1 MLWTCSALI
10 FDLDGVLVDSNDT
23 SERHWKVWAAQHGIP
38 YSSIEAIHHG
48 RPTIEIMRV
57 VAPHLDAAAEAS
69 AKEDFEADDTA
80 GLSAFAGAYRLMSS
94 LPPTQW
100 AIATSGKRRT
110 ATIRLKHTGLLIPN
124 VFITANDI
132 THGKPNPEPYL
143 KAINQLGV
151 APGESVV
158 IEDAPAGIQ
167 AGRGAGA
174 KVIGVATTNPPELL
188 ADADV
193 VLRKLDDIQLT
204 VVGQQLQLLWP
215 DSAVLFQR
223 ENRS

>member
-38 YSSIEAIHHG
+38 YSSIESIHHG
-48 RPTIEIMRV
+48 RPTIEIMKI

-69 AKEDFEADDTA
+69 AKEDVEADDTE
-80 GLSAFAGAYRLMSS
+80 GLSAFAGAYRLMTS
-94 LPPTQW
+94 LPPAKW

-110 ATIRLKHTGLLIPN
+110 ATIRLKHTGLLIPD

-132 THGKPNPEPYL
+132 TQGKPNPEPYL
-143 KAINQLGV
+143 KAIHRLGV
-151 APGESVV
+151 SPETAVV

-188 ADADV
+188 SEADV

-204 VVGQQLQLLWP
+204 VVGEQIQLSWA

-223 ENRS
+223 EDHS